1 MTQLELRNQI
11 GVLRQR
17 RTNVHSVLHLA
28 ATFGL
33 IAVALWLVRTQPL
46 ELVAVPA
53 FLLIGLM
60 QYRLVMAS
68 HEATHKTLFHPVW
81 LNETIGLLTASL
93 VGISLF
99 NYRKAHLD
107 HHKSPQSIA
116 DDVDGY
122 IYRPLLTVKAG
133 WPRTWK
139 LFAGL
144 FVDIY
149 VKFHRK
155 LFGDNTAMPPGADA
169 GGGGGGGGGVV
180 AHLQSVFVQLAPIA
194 VVQTAVLV
202 AFAWFWVWWAYFV
215 FWFIPIF
222 LIALGMDRARTFLEH
237 SYNYFFPGPPI
248 PNLAE
253 VAQDTIDVDTNALER
268 FLFAPFGFSYHQA
281 HHAQLTVPYYNLRE
295 LAGVLEENQPGYH
308 RRIKGSYLGLLFKV
322 LWAR

>member
-11 GVLRQR
+11 GELRQR
-17 RTNVHSVLHLA
+17 RTNVHSVLHLT

-33 IAVALWLVRTQPL
+33 IAVALWLGRTQRL

-99 NYRKAHLD
+99 NYRKAHMD

-155 LFGDNTAMPPGADA
+155 LFGDDTAKPAGAAA
-169 GGGGGGGGGVV
+169 GDRGGVV

-194 VVQTAVLV
+194 VVQTAVL
-202 AFAWFWVWWAYFV
+202 AGFAWFWVWWAYFV

-248 PNLAE
+248 PNLA
-253 VAQDTIDVDTNALER
+253 AAPQDTIDVDTNALER

-308 RRIKGSYLGLLFKV
+308 RRIKGSYLGLLLKV